1 MKRLYPSFCERLQ
14 PTVLALFISLTVFF
28 PSLVSADITEQIAS
42 TRQQLDALDADNP
55 ANSKQREI
63 YQQTLSALQETKR
76 LESRV
81 TRLRDNLA
89 KLPADIEKL
98 QAQLAAPEPAVAAKN
113 WRSQPLE
120 KLENRLTPAQANLL
134 ALEQQFNTLDNQVSN
149 YQDKATSLRN
159 QLTKLKQTT
168 TLPGSGENGSQ
179 TLTEARFALN
189 NTRIQAFE
197 LEILNIPSQREFDL
211 LQLELL
217 SRKITAHKAYLQEL
231 QDLIQTKRR
240 IEAEQALK
248 ALKTAPSDE
257 DYPKALQPIVK
268 GNHTLSEKLR
278 HSLQSSEQ
286 AIAQRRTLERQ
297 QSLLRQSYKAIEQ
310 QLELT
315 DTTFSLELKQLSE
328 RFATAQDTEP
338 NRQRINQVRL
348 ANLELNQQ
356 ALNQAFS
363 ATDLS
368 PEDQQSAAQLLDDME
383 GLTARLETAYA
394 QELDERSKL
403 LGVQND
409 INKQIEQGQALLERY
424 LIWLPNTTEIN
435 RRFLQ
440 DIGDSFTAIQQ
451 HSQQLI
457 SNSQINASGA
467 WLRSL
472 FTLLVLSIISMYS
485 FRYLISHEQQWAEEL
500 GNVVKDKFTRS
511 LRLLLLAPVISLPV
525 PAGLWF
531 LTQKLIAVP
540 APVMQP
546 MSISLSLLVWAYLSL
561 LLWLRRPYGLLYRH
575 LDVPEELCATLAR
588 IAHPLYLIGIPLT
601 LALIYLTG
609 IPSTEVHSGLGRIVF
624 ILLALLAGGF
634 WAALWRV
641 APQINEA
648 TETRR
653 WWQRARLW
661 LAILVL
667 IHGVLIAEAL
677 LGYVLTGGIIM
688 LLLLITTMI
697 FFSVFTFYRLGMR
710 WLLIEE
716 RRLAFDRARARRSE
730 ILEAREN
737 NTEVPPVQ
745 EDFLNLSTISDQA
758 KVLLKATSVSL
769 LFVALWL
776 LFKEFIPALQILD
789 EIVLWSN
796 TVVTSGGVIAEN
808 ITLLGIITGLLVI
821 SLSILAAYNLPGL
834 LELLVLKHLDL
845 TPGTSYAVTTITKY
859 SLIVVSILAG
869 ASQIG
874 VEWAKLQWLVA
885 ALGVGLG
892 FGLQEIVANFVSG
905 IIILFEKPI
914 RIGDTVTVG
923 GLTGT
928 VTRIQIRATTITD
941 WDRKEVIIPNKT
953 FVTDQLINW
962 SLSDPITRVVIQV
975 GVAYGSDTDL
985 VRALILQAARN
996 HPKVLQEPQPAAY
1009 FHAFGDSTLNFDLRL
1024 YLNNLDDRLPV
1035 THDILQQIN
1044 ADFEKHDICI
1054 AFPQLDV
1061 RLIKSDDD
1069 K

>member
-1 MKRLYPSFCERLQ
+1 MKRLYPSFCYRLQ
-14 PTVLALFISLTVFF
+14 QPVSALLLGVFLAFSQ
-28 PSLVSADITEQIAS
+28 LVSADINEQIAS
-42 TRQQLDALDADNP
+42 TRQQLDALDTSDP
-55 ANSKQREI
+55 ANSSQQEV

-76 LESRV
+76 LETRV
-81 TRLRDNLA
+81 ARLRDNLEQ
-89 KLPADIEKL
+89 LPARIEKL
-98 QAQLAAPEPAVAAKN
+98 QAKLAAPEPAVAAKN
-113 WRSQPLE
+113 WRSQPLD
-120 KLENRLTPAQANLL
+120 KLEIQLTPAQANLL
-134 ALEQQFNTLDNQVSN
+134 ALQQQFNNLDNQVSN
-149 YQDKATSLRN
+149 YQDKSTSLRD
-159 QLTKLKQTT
+159 QLTKLKQTS
-168 TLPGSGENGSQ
+168 PPAGNGENGNQ
-179 TLTEARFALN
+179 ALAEARFVLN

-197 LEILNIPSQREFDL
+197 LEILNIPRQREYDL
-211 LQLELL
+211 LQVDLL
-217 SRKITAHKAYLQEL
+217 TRQIAAYKAYLQEL

-240 IEAEQALK
+240 IEAEQALE

-257 DYPKALQPIVK
+257 AYPEILLPIVSTNQK
-268 GNHTLSEKLR
+268 LSEKLR

-286 AIAQRRTLERQ
+286 AIGQRRILERQ

-310 QLELT
+310 QLELS

-328 RFATAQDTEP
+328 RFATTQDIEP
-338 NRQRINQVRL
+338 NLQRINQVRL

-356 ALNQAFS
+356 ALNQAFDV
-363 ATDLS
+363 ANLS
-368 PEDQQSAAQLLDDME
+368 PKEQDSAKQLLEDQKDLN
-383 GLTARLETAYA
+383 ARLETAYA

-409 INKQIEQGQALLERY
+409 FNKQIEQGQALLERY

-435 RRFLQ
+435 SRFLQ
-440 DIGDSFTAIQQ
+440 DINNSFSAIQEHTQ
-451 HSQQLI
+451 KLLSH
-457 SNSQINASGA
+457 SQINVTSA
-467 WLRSL
+467 WLRPL
-472 FTLLVLSIISMYS
+472 FILLLLTIISFYS
-485 FRYLISHEQQWAEEL
+485 FRYLLKHEQHWAEQL
-500 GNVVKDKFTRS
+500 GNVVKDKFSRS
-511 LRLLLLAPVISLPV
+511 FRLLILAPLISLPI

-540 APVMQP
+540 APVIQP
-546 MSISLSLLVWAYLSL
+546 MSISLSLLAWAYLSL

-588 IAHPLYLIGIPLT
+588 IAHPLYLLGIPLT
-601 LALIYLTG
+601 LALIYFTS
-609 IPSTEVHSGLGRIVF
+609 IPSAALHSGLGRIVF
-624 ILLALLAGGF
+624 ILLAMLAGGF

-661 LAILVL
+661 LATLVL

-697 FFSVFTFYRLGMR
+697 FFSIFTFYRLGMR

-716 RRLAFDRARARRSE
+716 RRLAFDRAKARRSE

-737 NTEVPPVQ
+737 NTEVPPLQ

-776 LFKEFIPALQILD
+776 LFKEFIPAIQILD

-834 LELLVLKHLDL
+834 LELLVLKHIDL

-1035 THDILQQIN
+1035 THDILQKIN
-1044 ADFEKHDICI
+1044 ADFEKHGICI